1 MFSIEGSN
9 GSISIPGASAQVTLD
24 DLLQAQFN
32 NTQFLEFFG
41 GALRVNVNLFV
52 HLIMRK
58 FYKDGE

>member
-1 MFSIEGSN
+1 M
-9 GSISIPGASAQVTLD
+9 PGASAQVPLD

-32 NTQFLEFFG
+32 GTQSLEFFG

-58 FYKDGE
+58 FYKDGES